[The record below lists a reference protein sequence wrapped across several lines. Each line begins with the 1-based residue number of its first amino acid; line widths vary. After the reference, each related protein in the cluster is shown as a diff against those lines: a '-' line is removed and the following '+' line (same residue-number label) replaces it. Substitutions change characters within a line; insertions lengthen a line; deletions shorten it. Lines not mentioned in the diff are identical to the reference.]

1 MSEEV
6 KASSSGCRR
15 VLVRLLIVLVVI
27 TALMVAVGAVWLQR
41 EVLAELPD
49 VGGLVAYRPPR
60 AARVLDRH
68 GVEVDTF
75 YVERRYWVP
84 IDALPEHLI
93 AAFVAA
99 EDERFFSHPGVDPT
113 GVLRALRANWDA
125 GGVVQGGSTITQ
137 QLVKNLLVG
146 RQRTL
151 RRKLKEAVLAVRLEQ
166 LLDKRSILEL
176 YLNYVFLGGG
186 NHGIE
191 AASRSYFGL
200 SAREVNVA
208 QAALLAGLV
217 PAPSRYAPRRHPRAA
232 AARREHVLGRMVE
245 TGQLSMREMDL
256 ALRTPV
262 LAPPADPVATGG
274 ISYITAVRQ
283 EIRRVVGAERAATAG
298 LIVHTALE
306 PEVQRIAEDA
316 VGAAIRAL
324 VGRQGRGG
332 FAGTVERSDRE
343 QWLSAA
349 ASLRR
354 DDEDAPIPPVPG
366 ECFPTLVRRGLSD
379 LGAGP
384 FTFTLDKAE
393 RKLPLR
399 LPDGRGSAQVRYATK
414 TGTILRV
421 CLVDEDMVVLDPTPW
436 AQGAAVVME
445 HGTGEVLAVVGG
457 RGVRLEG
464 FVRATQARRQPGSSF
479 KPYVY
484 AAALLNGRSQ
494 LTDISTDPV
503 VVRFGRRVWR
513 PKDGVGGGELSL
525 RNALTYSSNN
535 AAVRLLQEVGAREVV
550 RVAGAMGVSS
560 HLRPDTALALGASE
574 VTPLDQ
580 AVGFSTIARLGV
592 PIEPVLIRRL
602 EDPSG
607 PVAEA
612 GQPIHIGGELVGQ
625 LPGAV
630 REPAL
635 PPGVA
640 YELLDM
646 MRQVVERG
654 TGRAAR
660 KKGFDRAGKTGTT
673 NEAIDTWFVG
683 MTPRYTVAVWIGT
696 DIPEGLGWGE
706 AGGRTAL
713 PAWTQIIEAL
723 PASAEDR
730 FPVPPDVVLVPIG
743 PELVALRRGSAPDTV
758 LPLYPQDGGPL
769 PAFPG
774 SIRD

>member
-1 MSEEV
+1 MF
-6 KASSSGCRR
+6 
-15 VLVRLLIVLVVI
+15 LRLLVGGVVL
-27 TALMVAVGAVWLQR
+27 TALMVAAGGVWLQR
-41 EVLAELPD
+41 EVLSELPD

-84 IDALPEHLI
+84 IDALPEHLLD
-93 AAFVAA
+93 AFVAA
-99 EDERFFSHPGVDPT
+99 EDERFFSHPGVDPA
-113 GVLRALRANWDA
+113 GIGRALRANQAA
-125 GGVVQGGSTITQ
+125 GRVVQGGSTITQ

-146 RQRTL
+146 KQRTL
-151 RRKLKEAVLAVRLEQ
+151 RRKLKEAVLAIRLEQ

-186 NHGIE
+186 NYGIE

-232 AARREHVLGRMVE
+232 AERREHVLGRMVA
-245 TGQLSMREMDL
+245 TGTLTLREMDL
-256 ALRTPV
+256 ALRSPV

-274 ISYITAVRQ
+274 TSYITAVRH

-298 LIVHTALE
+298 LVVHTALD
-306 PEVQRIAEDA
+306 PQVQHIAEDA

-332 FAGTVERSDRE
+332 YGGTVERTGRQE
-343 QWLSAA
+343 WLSSAV
-349 ASLRR
+349 SLRR
-354 DDEDAPIPPVPG
+354 DDEDAPLPPVPG
-366 ECFPTLVRRGLSD
+366 ECFSTLVGKGLSD

-384 FTFTLDKAE
+384 FTFTLDEAE

-399 LPDGRGSAQVRYATK
+399 LPDGRGSAQVRYAAK
-414 TGTILRV
+414 PGTILRV
-421 CLVDEDMVVLDPTPW
+421 CLVDEDVVVLDPTPW

-445 HGTGEVLAVVGG
+445 HGTGEVLAIVGG

-464 FVRATQARRQPGSSF
+464 FVRATQAKRQPGSSF

-503 VVRFGRRVWR
+503 VVGLGRRVWR

-525 RNALTYSSNN
+525 RNALTWSSNN
-535 AAVRLLQEVGAREVV
+535 AAVRLLQEVGAPEVV
-550 RVAGAMGVSS
+550 RVAGAMGITSQ
-560 HLRPDTALALGASE
+560 LRPDTALALGASE

-580 AVGFSTIARLGV
+580 AVGFSTVARLGV

-602 EDPSG
+602 EDTTG
-607 PVAEA
+607 PIAEA
-612 GQPIHIGGELVGQ
+612 GQPILIGGELVGQ
-625 LPGAV
+625 LPGAEG
-630 REPAL
+630 EPAL

-654 TGRAAR
+654 TGRSGR
-660 KKGFDRAGKTGTT
+660 KAGFDRAGKTGTT
-673 NEAIDTWFVG
+673 NESIDTWFVG
-683 MTPRYTVAVWIGT
+683 LTPRYTVAVWIGT

-713 PAWTQIIEAL
+713 PAWTEIVDAL
-723 PASAEDR
+723 PASPEDR
-730 FPVPPDVVLVPIG
+730 FPMPPDVVLVPIG
-743 PELVALRRGSAPDTV
+743 SELVALRRGSAPDTV
-758 LPLYPQDGGPL
+758 LPLYPQDAGPL
-769 PAFPG
+769 PPFPG